1 LAYQTKLLKRTVIAL
16 LSGAML
22 APGQTTSTSIL
33 GTVTD
38 PSGAVVPGAGITIDS
53 VGRGL
58 ARHVSTNGTG
68 FYSAPALDPGE
79 YSVTVEKAGFKRNVR
94 TGVDLR
100 VNQKL
105 TLDFALEIGAAGDTV
120 SVAGQTPVV
129 DSASATLGTVI
140 SERQIVDLPLN
151 GRNYAQLAY
160 LIPGVTPGQRHS
172 NDTVNFS
179 NPYQIA
185 ANGQRQFNS
194 ELTLDGVSVNSALL
208 NQSNFRPSIDALEEV
223 RVQTGNYS
231 AEFGMQSGAQ
241 VNLVLK
247 AGTNAIHGA
256 LFEFLRNDKLDA
268 RDFFQP
274 LSQQKSPFKQN
285 QFGAAIGGPIL
296 KNKTFFF
303 TSYEGY
309 IRRKARVGSAVT
321 LTDAQR
327 QGILGGTTP
336 IKDPDNPGAVF
347 PSNVIPPSRLSPEAQ
362 KALQFL
368 PRANTAGSLNFSGV
382 TVSRADQ
389 QQGFQRVD
397 HQFRPEDKIFVRYG
411 ISDQHIPEIQ
421 LNPNFAETQDIR
433 DQNVTANYIHLFN
446 ASTLNE
452 FRIAY
457 NRANDEFFGPDR
469 SNFSPL
475 KDLGISGVAE
485 DPKLKGVPDISIPG
499 ILGIGEHFLVPL
511 TQLDWTYSFA
521 ENVSKTYGSH
531 SLKAGLDFRKQ
542 RLDRFFQQSN
552 RGSFSFTGALTGNAI
567 ADFLLGLPSSTT
579 RAVGNGIYNQI
590 HQVRQGYYFQDDWR
604 VSQQLTV
611 NIGLRYEIMGV
622 PQDSGGNLRT
632 FDFKTQ
638 KLVPE
643 FGVTQ
648 GLYEPDHHNFAPRFG
663 FAWSPIRLF
672 GKQTVLRG
680 GYGIF
685 YNMPQMQVYTL
696 MGNNPPASLTESFN
710 VADGQRLT
718 LANGFPGSGT
728 LPPFPAI
735 LPIAGDYKPAY
746 VQSWTFGIQQEIVRN
761 TVLEVG
767 YVGSKS
773 TRLDQT
779 ETLNMPTPGP
789 GSSQL
794 KRPNPNI
801 GAIRFFS
808 SDSNST
814 YHGLQTRVERRMQ
827 HGLTLLAAFTFSK
840 TIDDNF
846 TSTSTPLNTARW
858 AQDPLNRKAE
868 KSQSSFNIPQRLSF
882 TYLWQPFTGTQLLGS
897 RALGLVAGNWQLSGT
912 TTLQSGLPF
921 TVLVPGDPANL
932 GTFGSNI
939 RANRVGPSLPD
950 GFHQDPYLWL
960 SPSAF
965 QDPAKATDAKCIAAP
980 GSCNYYGNLGRLT
993 ESGPGVNNWDIGV
1006 ARRFPFTE
1014 KQVLEFRFEMFN
1026 AFNRAHFDTP
1036 NNVTGSPVF
1045 LRVTSTNPQIPNR
1058 DLQFALKY
1066 VF

>member
-1 LAYQTKLLKRTVIAL
+1 MYNTPFLTRTLITLLGGAL
-16 LSGAML
+16 WLL
-22 APGQTTSTSIL
+22 GQTTSTSIL
-33 GTVTD
+33 GRVTD
-38 PSGAVVPGAGITIDS
+38 PSGAAVVGADVTIDS
-53 VGRGL
+53 ITRGL
-58 ARHVSTNGTG
+58 TRHATTNEAG
-68 FYSAPALDPGE
+68 FFTAPGLDPGE
-79 YSVTVEKAGFKRNVR
+79 YNVSVEQFGFKKNVR
-94 TGVDLR
+94 SNVDLR
-100 VNQKL
+100 INQKL
-105 TLDFALEIGAAGDTV
+105 TLDFTLEIGAASETV
-120 SVAGQTPVV
+120 TVAGQTPVV

-140 SERQIVDLPLN
+140 SQRQIVDLPLN

-172 NDTVNFS
+172 NDSVNFS

-185 ANGQRQFNS
+185 ANGQRQFNT

-231 AEFGMQSGAQ
+231 AEYGMQSGAQ

-247 AGTNAIHGA
+247 AGTNAFHGA
-256 LFEFLRNDKLDA
+256 IFEFLRNDKLDA

-274 LSQQKSPFKQN
+274 STQAKSPFKQN
-285 QFGAAIGGPIL
+285 QFGGVVGGPIL
-296 KNKTFFF
+296 QNKTFFF

-327 QGILGGTTP
+327 QGILGGATP
-336 IKDPDNPGAVF
+336 IKDPDNPTTFF
-347 PSNVIPPSRLSPEAQ
+347 PNNVIPPGRLSPEAQ

-368 PRANTAGSLNFSGV
+368 PRANAAGSLNFSGA
-382 TVSRADQ
+382 TINKANQ
-389 QQGFQRVD
+389 QQGFQRID
-397 HQFRPEDKIFVRYG
+397 HQFRPEDKVFFRYG

-433 DQNVTANYIHLFN
+433 DQNLTANYIHLFN
-446 ASTLNE
+446 SSTLND

-485 DPKLKGVPDISIPG
+485 DPKLKGVPDMSIPG

-511 TQLDWTYSFA
+511 TQLDWTYSVA
-521 ENVSKTYGSH
+521 ENVSKTIGSH
-531 SLKAGLDFRKQ
+531 TLKAGLDFRKQ

-552 RGSFSFTGALTGNAI
+552 RGSFSFTGAVSGNAI
-567 ADFLLGLPSSTT
+567 ADFLLGLPTSTT
-579 RAVGNGIYNQI
+579 RAVGKGIYNKI
-590 HQVRQGYYFQDDWR
+590 HQTRQGYYVQDDWR
-604 VSQQLTV
+604 VSSQLTL

-663 FAWSPIRLF
+663 FAWSPIRLR
-672 GKQTVLRG
+672 GKQMVVRG
-680 GYGIF
+680 GYGIY

-696 MGNNPPASLTESFN
+696 MGNNPPASLTESFI
-710 VADGQRLT
+710 VADGKRLT
-718 LANGFPGSGT
+718 LANGFPGSGI
-728 LPPFPAI
+728 LPAFPAL

-746 VQSWTFGIQQEIVRN
+746 VQSWTLGIQQEIIQN
-761 TVLEVG
+761 TVVEVA

-789 GSSQL
+789 GPSQL
-794 KRPNPNI
+794 RRPNPNI

-808 SDSNST
+808 SDANSS

-827 HGLTLLAAFTFSK
+827 HGVTLLAAYTFSK

-846 TSTSTPLNTARW
+846 TSTSTPTNTARW

-882 TYLWQPFTGTQLLGS
+882 TYLWQPFTGKQLWGS
-897 RALGLVAGNWQLSGT
+897 TALGMVASNWQLSGT
-912 TTLQSGLPF
+912 TTMQSGLPF

-932 GTFGSNI
+932 GTFGTNI
-939 RANRVGPSLPD
+939 RVNRIGPSKPK
-950 GFHQDPYLWL
+950 GFHQDPFLWL
-960 SPSAF
+960 SPTAF
-965 QDPAKATDAKCIAAP
+965 RDPDKATDAKCIAAP
-980 GSCNYYGNLGRLT
+980 SSCTYYGNIGRLT

-1006 ARRFPFTE
+1006 ARRFAFSE
-1014 KQVLEFRFEMFN
+1014 RHGLEFRFEMFN
-1026 AFNRAHFDTP
+1026 AFNRTHFDMP
-1036 NNVTGSPVF
+1036 SNVTGSSTF
-1045 LRVTSTNPQIPNR
+1045 LRVTATNPQIPNR

-1066 VF
+1066 TF

>member
-1 LAYQTKLLKRTVIAL
+1 MHNSSSLKRTLIAL
-16 LSGAML
+16 LGVAML
-22 APGQTTSTSIL
+22 LPGQTTSTSIL
-33 GTVTD
+33 GKVTD
-38 PSGAVVPGAGITIDS
+38 PSGAAVVGADVTIDS
-53 VGRGL
+53 ITRGL
-58 ARHVSTNGTG
+58 TRHVNTNEAG
-68 FYSAPALDPGE
+68 FFTAPGLDPGE
-79 YSVTVEKAGFKRNVR
+79 YNVSVEQSGFKRNVR
-94 TGVDLR
+94 SNVDLR
-100 VNQKL
+100 INQKL
-105 TLDFALEIGAAGDTV
+105 TLDFTLEIGAASETV
-120 SVAGQTPVV
+120 TVAGQTPVV
-129 DSASATLGTVI
+129 DSASATLGTVV
-140 SERQIVDLPLN
+140 SQRQIVDLPLN

-172 NDTVNFS
+172 NDSVNFS

-185 ANGQRQFNS
+185 ANGQRQFNT

-208 NQSNFRPSIDALEEV
+208 NQSNFRPSIDALEEF

-231 AEFGMQSGAQ
+231 AEYGMQSGAQ

-247 AGTNAIHGA
+247 AGTNAFHGA
-256 LFEFLRNDKLDA
+256 VFEFLRNDKLDA

-274 LSQQKSPFKQN
+274 STQAKSPFKQN
-285 QFGAAIGGPIL
+285 QFGGVVGGPIL

-336 IKDPDNPGAVF
+336 IKDPDNPTTFF
-347 PSNVIPPSRLSPEAQ
+347 PNNVIPPSRLSPEAQ
-362 KALQFL
+362 KVLQFM
-368 PRANTAGSLNFSGV
+368 PRANTAGTLNFSGA
-382 TVSRADQ
+382 TINRADQ

-397 HQFRPEDKIFVRYG
+397 HQFRPEDKIFIRYG

-433 DQNVTANYIHLFN
+433 DQNLTANYIHLFN
-446 ASTLNE
+446 SSTLNE

-485 DPKLKGVPDISIPG
+485 DPKLKGVPDMSIPG

-511 TQLDWTYSFA
+511 TQLDWTYSVA
-521 ENVSKTYGSH
+521 ENISKTIGSH
-531 SLKAGLDFRKQ
+531 TFKAGLDFRKQ

-552 RGSFSFTGALTGNAI
+552 RGSFSFTGAVSGNAI
-567 ADFLLGLPSSTT
+567 ADFLLGLPASTT
-579 RAVGNGIYNQI
+579 RAVGNGIYNNI
-590 HQVRQGYYFQDDWR
+590 HQIRQGYYVQDDWR
-604 VSQQLTV
+604 VSRQLTL

-622 PQDSGGNLRT
+622 PEDSGGNLRT

-663 FAWSPIRLF
+663 FAWSPIRLR
-672 GKQTVLRG
+672 GKQLVVRG
-680 GYGIF
+680 GYGIY

-710 VADGQRLT
+710 VADGKRLT
-718 LANGFPGSGT
+718 LANGFPGSGN
-728 LPPFPAI
+728 LPAFPAL

-746 VQSWTFGIQQEIVRN
+746 VQSWTLGIQQEIIQN
-761 TVLEVG
+761 TVVEVA

-789 GSSQL
+789 GPSQL
-794 KRPNPNI
+794 RRPNPNI

-808 SDSNST
+808 SDANST

-827 HGLTLLAAFTFSK
+827 HGLTLLAAYTFSK

-882 TYLWQPFTGTQLLGS
+882 TYLWQPFTGKQLWGS
-897 RALGLVAGNWQLSGT
+897 SALGFVASNWQLSGT
-912 TTLQSGLPF
+912 TTMQSGLPF

-939 RANRVGPSLPD
+939 RANRVGPSRPE

-960 SPSAF
+960 STAAF
-965 QDPAKATDAKCIAAP
+965 RDPDKATDAKCIAAP
-980 GSCNYYGNLGRLT
+980 SSCTYYGNLGRLT

-1006 ARRFPFTE
+1006 ARRFAISE
-1014 KQVLEFRFEMFN
+1014 RQALEFRFEMFN
-1026 AFNRAHFDTP
+1026 AFNRTHFDMP
-1036 NNVTGSPVF
+1036 GNVTGSATF
-1045 LRVTSTNPQIPNR
+1045 LRITSTNPQIPNR

>member
-1 LAYQTKLLKRTVIAL
+1 
-16 LSGAML
+16 ML
-22 APGQTTSTSIL
+22 VFAQTTSTSIL

-38 PSGAVVPGAGITIDS
+38 PSGAAVVRADVTIDS
-53 VGRGL
+53 VARGL
-58 ARHVSTNGTG
+58 ARRVTTNEAG

-79 YSVTVEKAGFKRNVR
+79 YNITVEKAGFKKNVR
-94 TGVDLR
+94 SGVGLR

-105 TLDFALEIGAAGDTV
+105 TLDFALEIGAVGETV
-120 SVAGQTPVV
+120 SVVGQTPVV

-172 NDTVNFS
+172 NDSVNFS
-179 NPYQIA
+179 NPYQIS
-185 ANGQRQFNS
+185 ANGQRQFNT

-247 AGTNAIHGA
+247 AGTNGFHGA
-256 LFEFLRNDKLDA
+256 IFEFLRNDKLDA

-274 LSQQKSPFKQN
+274 VSQQKSPFKQN
-285 QFGAAIGGPIL
+285 QFGAAIGGPII

-327 QGILGGTTP
+327 QGILGGATP
-336 IKDPDNPGAVF
+336 IRDPDNAGAVF
-347 PSNVIPPSRLSPEAQ
+347 PNNVIPSSRLSPEAQ

-368 PRANTAGSLNFSGV
+368 PRANAAGSLNFLGA
-382 TVSRADQ
+382 TVNRADQ

-397 HQFRPEDKIFVRYG
+397 HQFRAEDKIFLRYG

-433 DQNVTANYIHLFN
+433 DQNITLNYIHLFN

-485 DPKLKGVPDISIPG
+485 DPKLKGVPDMGIPG
-499 ILGIGEHFLVPL
+499 ILAIGEHFLVPL
-511 TQLDWTYSFA
+511 TQLDWTYSIA

-552 RGSFSFTGALTGNAI
+552 RGSFSFAGAVSGNGI

-579 RAVGNGIYNQI
+579 RAVGKGIYNNI
-590 HQVRQGYYFQDDWR
+590 HQTRQGYYFQDDWR
-604 VSQQLTV
+604 VSQKLTL
-611 NIGLRYEIMGV
+611 NIGVRYEIMGV
-622 PQDSGGNLRT
+622 PEDSGGNLRT
-632 FDFKTQ
+632 FDFQAQ

-648 GLYEPDHHNFAPRFG
+648 GLYKPDHNNFAPRFG
-663 FAWSPIRLF
+663 FAWSPVRLG

-685 YNMPQMQVYTL
+685 FNMPQMQVYTL

-710 VADGQRLT
+710 VAEGKRLT

-728 LPPFPAI
+728 LPAFPAI
-735 LPIAGDYKPAY
+735 LPIADDYKPGY
-746 VQSWTFGIQQEIVRN
+746 VQSWTFGIQQELFRS

-773 TRLDQT
+773 TRMDQT

-789 GSSQL
+789 GPNQL
-794 KRPNPNI
+794 RRPNPNL
-801 GAIRFFS
+801 GPIRFFS

-814 YHGLQTRVERRMQ
+814 YHGLQTRLERRLQ
-827 HGLTLLAAFTFSK
+827 HGLTLLAAYTFSK
-840 TIDDNF
+840 ATDDNF

-868 KSQSSFNIPQRLSF
+868 KSQSSFNIPHRLSF
-882 TYLWQPFTGTQLLGS
+882 TYLWQPFTGKQLAGS
-897 RALGLVAGNWQLSGT
+897 RALGLVASNWQLSGT
-912 TTLQSGLPF
+912 TTFQSGLPF

-932 GTFGSNI
+932 GTFGTNI
-939 RANRVGPSLPD
+939 RANRVGPSKPD
-950 GFHQDPYLWL
+950 GFHQDPFLWL
-960 SPSAF
+960 SPTAF
-965 QDPAKATDAKCIAAP
+965 LDPDKATDAKCIAAP
-980 GSCNYYGNLGRLT
+980 GSCSYYGNLGRLT

-1006 ARRFPFTE
+1006 SRRFPFTDR
-1014 KQVLEFRFEMFN
+1014 QALEFRFEMFN

-1036 NNVTGSPVF
+1036 SNATGTSVF

-1066 VF
+1066 TF